1 MIEVLDLNID
11 SSYEIFNDTKDIIG
25 QGKCYENCLRIV
37 ADRLDIAFEVGAVKI
52 GYCYVGG
59 EQYYLVRHC
68 VIIDPDNKVIDPCVF
83 FKNGF
88 EDVKKKIENQDIKYY
103 VFASLDRNEY
113 INIAEN
119 IDTDLDFRKAL
130 KEQEKEVLEF
140 IKENNLEINEKE
152 YNILINQHIQ

>member
-1 MIEVLDLNID
+1 M
-11 SSYEIFNDTKDIIG
+11 
-25 QGKCYENCLRIV
+25 
-37 ADRLDIAFEVGAVKI
+37 
-52 GYCYVGG
+52 
-59 EQYYLVRHC
+59 
-68 VIIDPDNKVIDPCVF
+68 F
-83 FKNGF
+83 FKNSF

-152 YNILINQHIQ
+152 YNMLINQHIQ